1 VNRGH
6 LLGVASGAILVPLNS
21 TMLAVALPSVMGD
34 FSVSASTVASL
45 VTIYLGAVVV
55 ALPLAGAVGDRYG
68 HRRIFVFGVIG
79 FALASVLAATAS
91 AFVVLLVARILQA
104 ACGSFISTGA
114 VALVRAAAP
123 PERRG
128 AAFGFFDMLV
138 SVSAAVGPFVGGV
151 IVGAL
156 DWRWMFLLAVP
167 VAAAAALSVSLW
179 HPSEPAAR
187 AEDRAVRPIDLPGL
201 VLFAGLLAALLAVL
215 LDRGSVTGL
224 VAVAALP
231 LLAVAL
237 AVVESRAAHP
247 AIDPQLFRR
256 PGYAAAVAGVLGA
269 TVILHGTFIL
279 VPLLVERVLLA
290 SPVIAGLVLLGVS
303 GVSAVAAPFGGR
315 ASDRVGRRSPVVI
328 GSAVTA
334 VGLASLWL
342 FVPIV
347 PAGIAAAAVIAALL
361 AVVGAGFGSAGS
373 PRQAAAMDAVA
384 HHEVGM
390 AASTYYSGRYLGGV
404 LGASLAGLVLGDA
417 VSRASVAL
425 GFGLLAIVAVA
436 VALVSLGL
444 PSRPAG
450 HDHAV
455 ADEMAAEAAG
465 KPAVDA

>member
-1 VNRGH
+1 MNRGH

-34 FSVSASTVASL
+34 FNVTASTVASL

-55 ALPLAGAVGDRYG
+55 ALPLAGALGDRYG
-68 HRRIFVFGVIG
+68 HRRIFLGGVIG

-91 AFVVLLVARILQA
+91 SFVVLLVARVLQA

-123 PERRG
+123 PDRRG
-128 AAFGFFDMLV
+128 AAFGSFDMLV

-167 VAAAAALSVSLW
+167 VSVGAALSVGFW
-179 HPSEPAAR
+179 HPPEPRPATRRAA
-187 AEDRAVRPIDLPGL
+187 ARPIDIAGL
-201 VLFAGLLAALLAVL
+201 VLFAAVLAALLAVL
-215 LDRGSVTGL
+215 LDRGTVVGSAAL
-224 VAVAALP
+224 VALP

-237 AVVESRAAHP
+237 ALAERRSAHP

-290 SPVIAGLVLLGVS
+290 SPVIAGIVLLGVS

-328 GSAVTA
+328 GSALTA

-342 FVPIV
+342 FVPMV
-347 PAGIAAAAVIAALL
+347 PAGVAAAVIVAALL
-361 AVVGAGFGSAGS
+361 AVVGAGFGAAGS

-384 HHEVGM
+384 HDEVGM

-404 LGASLAGLVLGDA
+404 LGASLAGFILGDA
-417 VSRASVAL
+417 VSRSSVAL
-425 GFGLLAIVAVA
+425 GFGLLAAVGLAVA
-436 VALVSLGL
+436 VVSLTL
-444 PSRPAG
+444 PSRVPR
-450 HDHAV
+450 HPHADGGPEV
-455 ADEMAAEAAG
+455 AG
-465 KPAVDA
+465 KPAVEA

>member
-179 HPSEPAAR
+179 HPSEAAAR

-215 LDRGSVTGL
+215 LDRGSVIGL
-224 VAVAALP
+224 V
-231 LLAVAL
+231 AVAL

>member
-1 VNRGH
+1 M
-6 LLGVASGAILVPLNS
+6 ASGAILVPLNS

-68 HRRIFVFGVIG
+68 HRRIFLFGVIG

-104 ACGSFISTGA
+104 AGGSFISTGA
-114 VALVRAAAP
+114 VALVREAAP

-167 VAAAAALSVSLW
+167 VAAAAALSVGIW
-179 HPSEPAAR
+179 HPTEAAQS
-187 AEDRAVRPIDLPGL
+187 AESPGDRAVRPIDIPGL
-201 VLFAGLLAALLAVL
+201 ILFAGLLAALLAVL
-215 LDRGSVTGL
+215 LDRGSVIGL
-224 VAVAALP
+224 VGIAALP

-237 AVVESRAAHP
+237 AVVESRTAHP

-256 PGYAAAVAGVLGA
+256 PGFAAAVAGVLGA

-290 SPVIAGLVLLGVS
+290 SPVVAGLVLLDVS
-303 GVSAVAAPFGGR
+303 GVSAMAAPLGGR

-404 LGASLAGLVLGDA
+404 LGASLAGLVLGDV
-417 VSRASVAL
+417 VSRGSVAL
-425 GFGLLAIVAVA
+425 GFGLLAVVAVA

-444 PSRPAG
+444 PARAAVHG
-450 HDHAV
+450 HAV
-455 ADEMAAEAAG
+455 AEEVAAEAAG